1 MQNSRREAAW
11 KVERTRGGGGGGAS
25 DDVDSRRCQPVRPGN
40 EARLLGDDGGLAV
53 GARYYGALV
62 TTSKAPWASRSR
74 RRGGCG
80 DTRVRGGE
88 GRCFGC
94 ALQADSLQGRP
105 LSGDNG
111 LK

>member
-1 MQNSRREAAW
+1 MQKSRREAAW
-11 KVERTRGGGGGGAS
+11 KVERTRRGEGGAS

-40 EARLLGDDGGLAV
+40 EARVLGDDGGLAV

-80 DTRVRGGE
+80 DTRIRGGE